1 MNQDIIPTVK
11 PTLEE
16 IREQFI
22 AWRSSR
28 RSSREPIPDAL
39 WDAAVSLSGEYS
51 IGRISKVLSLGH
63 SDLKRRVQEQ
73 GDNGYK
79 GEKDGS
85 YRFVE
90 FAIDRPGSASECV
103 MEMEDNKGGKLKV
116 HLKGGIGF
124 NLVEVAEAFWKR
136 EP

>member
-1 MNQDIIPTVK
+1 MNQDIIPAVK

-22 AWRSSR
+22 AWRSRR

-39 WDAAVSLSGEYS
+39 WEAAVRLAEEYS

-63 SDLKRRVQEQ
+63 SDLKRRVQAH

-79 GEKDGS
+79 EEKGGS

-90 FAIDRPGSASECV
+90 FALDKPGSASECV
-103 MEMEDNKGGKLKV
+103 MEMEDTKGGKLKV
-116 HLKGGIGF
+116 HMKGGISF
-124 NLVEVAEAFWKR
+124 NLLEVAEAFWKR

>member
-1 MNQDIIPTVK
+1 MKQDLIPAVK

-22 AWRSSR
+22 AWRSRR

-39 WDAAVSLSGEYS
+39 WEAAVRLAEEYS

-63 SDLKRRVQEQ
+63 SDLKRRVQAQ

-79 GEKDGS
+79 EEKGGS

-90 FAIDRPGSASECV
+90 FALDKPGSASECV
-103 MEMEDNKGGKLKV
+103 IEMEDNKGGKLKV
-116 HLKGGIGF
+116 HMKGGVGF
-124 NLVEVAEAFWKR
+124 NLVEVTEAFWKR
-136 EP
+136 ES